1 MKASLIMKQLIN
13 RLKQNSPKQVLVIGD
28 VMIDEYFFG
37 NVNRISPEAP
47 VPILLEE
54 GKEWSLG
61 GAANVAANCKHIGLD
76 VSLIG
81 IINDKDQEGQRF
93 LDQLRVNKIVLD
105 GIVFSGDRQTTCKR
119 RFLAKNHQVFRLD
132 TETTT
137 PLSAQECVV
146 VKERISALL
155 KPGAIILVSDY
166 AKGMVTPEIMSFIR
180 EQAALYHCRILVD
193 PKGPDFEKYY
203 GVDIVK
209 PNLREYQ
216 QLVAYFNLPVDN
228 SMQENGLLLCSL
240 LHVQAVIVTLG
251 EKGMVYISPDAYI
264 TSPAYKREVYDLTGA
279 GDTVVSFLALG
290 FAHLLPIEDCLQ
302 LANNA
307 ASLAVSHIKTYAV
320 SLEELINKADEMEEK
335 IFFDWALLKIELD
348 WMRAEGKRVVFTNGC
363 FDIMHPGHMHVL
375 KEAKRLGDILVV
387 GLNGD
392 NSIRRLKGPSRPVND
407 ITFRST
413 MLAALGMVDFVVA
426 FDEDTPGAL
435 LEYIRPDVLVKG
447 GDYEKEKIV
456 GYDLLKSYGGEVH
469 IIDFLPGHS
478 TSNIIKAVTQVAK

>member
-1 MKASLIMKQLIN
+1 MKQLIT
-13 RLKQNSPKQVLVIGD
+13 RLKQSRSEHVLVIGD

-81 IINDKDQEGQRF
+81 IINDKDQEGQR
-93 LDQLRVNKIVLD
+93 LLAQLQANRIALS
-105 GIVFSGDRQTTCKR
+105 GIIYSADRQTTCKR
-119 RFLAKNHQVFRLD
+119 RFLAKNHQMFRLD
-132 TETTT
+132 TETTN
-137 PLSAQECVV
+137 PLSVQEFAL
-146 VKERISALL
+146 VKERIVALL
-155 KPGAIILVSDY
+155 KPNSIILISDY
-166 AKGMVTPEIMSFIR
+166 AKGMVTKELMNFIR
-180 EQAALYHCRILVD
+180 EQAAVNQCRVLVD

-203 GVDIVK
+203 GVSIIK

-216 QLVAYFNLPVDN
+216 QLVAYFKLPLDN
-228 SMQENGLLLCSL
+228 AMEQNGRILCELLGL
-240 LHVQAVIVTLG
+240 QGIIITLG
-251 EKGMVYISPDAYI
+251 EKGMVYITHDTYI

-290 FAHLLPIEDCLQ
+290 FAHALTMEDCLR

-307 ASLAVSHIKTYAV
+307 ASLAVAHIKTYAV
-320 SLEELINKADEMEEK
+320 SLEELISKADEMEEK
-335 IFFDWALLKIELD
+335 VFFDWALLKIELD
-348 WMRAEGKRVVFTNGC
+348 WLRIEGKRVVFTNGC

-375 KEAKRLGDILVV
+375 KEARRLGNILVV
-387 GLNGD
+387 GLNSD
-392 NSIRRLKGPSRPVND
+392 DSIRRLKGPSRPVNN
-407 ITFRST
+407 ISFRAT
-413 MLAALGMVDFVVA
+413 MVAALGMVDFVVP
-426 FDEDTPGAL
+426 FDEDTPAAL

-469 IIDFLPGHS
+469 IVDFLQGHS
-478 TSNIIKAVTQVAK
+478 TTNIIKAVTQITK

>member
-1 MKASLIMKQLIN
+1 MKQLIT
-13 RLKQNSPKQVLVIGD
+13 RLKQSCQKHVLVIGD

-81 IINDKDQEGQRF
+81 IINDKDHEGQRF
-93 LDQLRVNKIVLD
+93 LAQLESNKIAVA
-105 GIVFSGDRQTTCKR
+105 GVVYSSERQTTCKR
-119 RFLAKNHQVFRLD
+119 RFLSKNHQMFRLD
-132 TETTT
+132 TETTH
-137 PLSAQECVV
+137 PLTAEEFAV
-146 VKERISALL
+146 VKARIVSML

-166 AKGMVTPEIMSFIR
+166 AKGMVTKELMDFLRQQAEIF
-180 EQAALYHCRILVD
+180 QCRILVD

-203 GVDIVK
+203 GVDIIK

-216 QLVAYFNLPVDN
+216 QMVAYFNLPVEN
-228 SMQENGLLLCSL
+228 SIEANGRLLCDVL
-240 LHVQAVIVTLG
+240 GLQGIIVTLG
-251 EKGMVYISPDAYI
+251 EKGMVYITQDVCL

-290 FAHLLPIEDCLQ
+290 FAHLLPIEDCLR

-320 SLEELINKADEMEEK
+320 SLEELISRADEMEEK
-335 IFFDWALLKIELD
+335 VFFDWALLKIELD
-348 WMRAEGKRVVFTNGC
+348 WLRIEGKRVIFTNGC
-363 FDIMHPGHMHVL
+363 FDIMHPGHIHVL

-392 NSIRRLKGPSRPVND
+392 ESIRRLKGASRPVNNVSS
-407 ITFRST
+407 RAT
-413 MLAALGMVDFVVA
+413 MLAALGMVDFIVP
-426 FDEDTPGAL
+426 FDDDTPAAL

-447 GDYEKEKIV
+447 GDYKRESVV
-456 GYDLLKSYGGEVH
+456 GYELLRSYGGEVH
-469 IIDFLPGHS
+469 IIDFLQGHS
-478 TSNIIKAVTQVAK
+478 TTNIIKAVTQAVK